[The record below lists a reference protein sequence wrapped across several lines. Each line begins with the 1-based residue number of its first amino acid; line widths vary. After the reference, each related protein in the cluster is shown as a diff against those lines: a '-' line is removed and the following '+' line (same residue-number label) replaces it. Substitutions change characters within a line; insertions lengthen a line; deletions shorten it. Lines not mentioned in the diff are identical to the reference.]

1 MDVLIHFAVS
11 FGVAGIMAYLWLR
24 FCTHHGI

>member
-1 MDVLIHFAVS
+1 MDHLIHLAVS
-11 FGVAGIMAYLWLR
+11 IGFAGAMAYLWLR

>member
-1 MDVLIHFAVS
+1 MDHLIHIAVS
-11 FGVAGIMAYLWLR
+11 VGVASVMAYLWLR